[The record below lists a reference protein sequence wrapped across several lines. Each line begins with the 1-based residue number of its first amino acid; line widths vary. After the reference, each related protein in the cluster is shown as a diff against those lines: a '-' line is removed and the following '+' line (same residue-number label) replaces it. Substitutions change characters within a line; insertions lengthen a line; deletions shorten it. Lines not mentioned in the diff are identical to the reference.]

1 MLVNTTNQGMYDQ
14 APLDLQLDDL
24 PLSALVSDLIY
35 VPLETPLVKAAKA
48 RGHVAVNGL
57 GMLLN
62 QAVPAFEAWFG
73 IKPVIDAALRQK
85 ILATFQ

>member
-1 MLVNTTNQGMYDQ
+1 
-14 APLDLQLDDL
+14 
-24 PLSALVSDLIY
+24 
-35 VPLETPLVKAAKA
+35 LETPLVKAAKA

-85 ILATFQ
+85 ILATF